1 MRAAVLDHFPHR
13 LRVVDDWPEP
23 AAGPGQVIVQVRGVG
38 ICGSDLA
45 LLAGRRKP
53 PTLPWVPGHE
63 TYGEIVAT
71 GQDIDP
77 GRVGERV
84 VIEPNVPCFE
94 CPACAAGRTSAC
106 PRRQILGFNAPGTLA
121 ERVAVPAG
129 MAWPVPQ
136 NWTDQDAV
144 CAEPLAVAQAAIRR
158 SGASARHALPCR
170 RRRIAGDAGLS
181 CPRGHGRHPLRARAA
196 ARAARDGRLAG
207 GAAGQSAQDDGFQL
221 VFETSGLAAAFAEAV
236 RRTAG
241 GGGIV
246 AIGMSSEPLGL
257 TSQTLVSR
265 QLTVLGS
272 LIYDHPGDFAMT
284 MRADLDGLRPGRVLR
299 ACYPLDDAP
308 SAFAAA
314 REVPGKTWIRVGG
327 DGTSGSLQK
336 RWAAIQLTIRLVI
349 RVRSAV

>member
-1 MRAAVLDHFPHR
+1 MRAAVLEHFPHR

-23 AAGPGQVIVQVRGVG
+23 VAGPGRSSSRCAASASADRTWRCWPGAGSRRRCPGCPATRRTARSSRRARTSTLAASANGSSSSRTCPVSSAPPVRRGG
-38 ICGSDLA
+38 RRRA
-45 LLAGRRKP
+45 RAGRSSASTRP
-53 PTLPWVPGHE
+53 ARLPNGWPSRPAC
-63 TYGEIVAT
+63 VARSAELD
-71 GQDIDP
+71 GRGRGLRRAARGGAGRDP
-77 GRVGERV
+77 AVGE
-84 VIEPNVPCFE
+84 PP
-94 CPACAAGRTSAC
+94 PACAAWSSAPDRRGCCSVLPSRPWASSPSCSSRT
-106 PRRQILGFNAPGTLA
+106 
-121 ERVAVPAG
+121 
-129 MAWPVPQ
+129 
-136 NWTDQDAV
+136 
-144 CAEPLAVAQAAIRR
+144 
-158 SGASARHALPCR
+158 
-170 RRRIAGDAGLS
+170 
-181 CPRGHGRHPLRARAA
+181 
-196 ARAARDGRLAG
+196 RDGSRPGRLAG
-207 GAAGQSAQDDGFQL
+207 GAAGVGAGRRFPARLRDVRPG
-221 VFETSGLAAAFAEAV
+221 GRV
-236 RRTAG
+236 RRGGAADGG